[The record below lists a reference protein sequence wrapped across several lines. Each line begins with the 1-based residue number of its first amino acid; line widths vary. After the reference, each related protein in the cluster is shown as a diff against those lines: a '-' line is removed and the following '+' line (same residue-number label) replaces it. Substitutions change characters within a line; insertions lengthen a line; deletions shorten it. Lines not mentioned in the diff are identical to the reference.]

1 MIHKFSNVIA
11 NKLALLGVIQE
22 ERQRVYAYGLELLL
36 ASTLGVAL
44 LVIVSILF
52 KKPFMWVPYLLAFI
66 PFRLNAG
73 GYHARSHFWCIVIFS
88 SLYAALTI
96 ILYSTPPAPHFP
108 FIISVMCM
116 ILVLI
121 FAPIETV
128 NNPLK
133 AGKTRLCRRNSII
146 LSVLNLMFSVLAY
159 FFYDALISI
168 IISYF
173 SGLTAAAIFFIVVI
187 CESIYERRKTQ

>member
-1 MIHKFSNVIA
+1 MIHKFSNVIS
-11 NKLALLGVIQE
+11 NKLTLLGVIQE

-52 KKPFMWVPYLLAFI
+52 KKPFMWILYLLAFI

-88 SLYAALTI
+88 SLYAALI
-96 ILYSTPPAPHFP
+96 
-108 FIISVMCM
+108 IISYLIPPVRLFPLTISVICL

-133 AGKTRLCRRNSII
+133 VGRTRICRRNSII
-146 LSVLNLMFSVLAY
+146 LSVFNLTFSVFAY
-159 FFYDALISI
+159 FYFDTLTSI

-173 SGLTAAAIFFIVVI
+173 SGLTAATIFFIVVI
-187 CESIYERRKTQ
+187 FESIFERRKSL